1 MNLKAFS
8 KIRMLH
14 PPLSS
19 ESFLSSRN
27 LPRRLCEEQYGS
39 GPTFTCSALK
49 LDPFCSFA
57 SAGTRPQDCYIPQS
71 WVTQGTVTLQTFSI
85 CSPRHD
91 MAVSTQWKALGA
103 IRTLLAI

>member
-14 PPLSS
+14 PPLSGA
-19 ESFLSSRN
+19 SFLSSRN

-49 LDPFCSFA
+49 LDPF
-57 SAGTRPQDCYIPQS
+57 
-71 WVTQGTVTLQTFSI
+71 L
-85 CSPRHD
+85 
-91 MAVSTQWKALGA
+91 
-103 IRTLLAI
+103 